1 MNLTEYLG
9 IESLMKGMI
18 KMIDSLNIVLHRI
31 EKLDK
36 EYISSRIGIDEIY
49 DFTDEDGKCGI
60 TFSYKTIKFDYYF
73 YGNLVVETTTHKV
86 LDKKDISLSDKDEY
100 KNQTM
105 KIIKEVIGDKKYK
118 EILLT
123 QNDYCADLDVGADKI
138 TDYYILMNNGSSKY
152 KHKERKR
159 RYDTSIHLTTDGG
172 KIIKGYGKL
181 ACIRNKANLERRRII
196 FKYTDPEIRKKKLQE
211 LNEQVKREVSLY
223 NEGSLRLE
231 IAIRK
236 DNLKYYFEASK
247 KKRERAEK
255 DGKSEDEVNKIP
267 IEYRTIENYWNED
280 KMRKL
285 FLDEVKQYFYS
296 GKYYKLSKAVQIIES
311 AETYSNNMK
320 NKLILFLCRIRC
332 AGIDRVKNCGVYSK
346 GTIYN
351 RIKDLSILNINPI
364 TIDEESK
371 FDMLESLYSLA
382 VKKCE
387 VDYFK

>member
-1 MNLTEYLG
+1 
-9 IESLMKGMI
+9 MKGMI
-18 KMIDSLNIVLHRI
+18 KMIDSLYLVLKHI
-31 EKLDK
+31 EELDK
-36 EYISSRIGIDEIY
+36 EYISRRIGIDEIY
-49 DFTDEDGKCGI
+49 NFTNEDGKSGI

-73 YGNLVVETTTHKV
+73 FGNLEVQTTTHKV
-86 LDKKDISLSDKDEY
+86 LDKKDIKLSDIDEY

-138 TDYYILMNNGSSKY
+138 TDYYILMNDGPSIY
-152 KHKERKR
+152 KHKKRKA
-159 RYDTSIHLTTDGG
+159 RYVTSIQLTTDGG

-181 ACIRNKANLERRRII
+181 ACIRNKANLDRKRII
-196 FKYTDPEIRKKKLQE
+196 FKYTDPEVRKKKLQE
-211 LNEQVKREVSLY
+211 LNEQVKREASLY

-236 DNLKYYFEASK
+236 DNLKYYFEASM
-247 KKRERAEK
+247 ERRRKAEK
-255 DGKSEDEVNKIP
+255 ADKSEDEINKIP

-332 AGIDRVKNCGVYSK
+332 AGIDRVKSCGVYSK

-371 FDMLESLYSLA
+371 FETLESLYSLA
-382 VKKCE
+382 VKKCDT
-387 VDYFK
+387 DYFK